1 MATAGMLLKLNSQ
14 MNREFYASNLYLHL
28 SNWCSEQ
35 SLNGTATFLRAQA
48 QSNVTQMMRMFN
60 FMKSVGATPIVKAID
75 VPGEKLN
82 SLEELF
88 QKTMEEYEQRS
99 STLAQLADE
108 GFEKPLPH
116 LFEAAVFLMG
126 FTLWGKLEFNKR
138 DGFLDCPHGDRVCGG
153 GMVSK
158 VDILQLTGHFF
169 TNFNGRDYIENIQN
183 LFDNQLAS
191 NHIRN
196 QFLIG
201 IQRLGHRKLLIA
213 F

>member
-1 MATAGMLLKLNSQ
+1 
-14 MNREFYASNLYLHL
+14 
-28 SNWCSEQ
+28 
-35 SLNGTATFLRAQA
+35 
-48 QSNVTQMMRMFN
+48 
-60 FMKSVGATPIVKAID
+60 
-75 VPGEKLN
+75 
-82 SLEELF
+82 
-88 QKTMEEYEQRS
+88 
-99 STLAQLADE
+99 
-108 GFEKPLPH
+108 
-116 LFEAAVFLMG
+116 MG
-126 FTLWGKLEFNKR
+126 FALWGKLEFNQR

-158 VDILQLTGHFF
+158 VDILQLAGHFF

-201 IQRLGHRKLLIA
+201 IQRLGPRKLLIA

>member
-1 MATAGMLLKLNSQ
+1 M
-14 MNREFYASNLYLHL
+14 H
-28 SNWCSEQ
+28 C
-35 SLNGTATFLRAQA
+35 
-48 QSNVTQMMRMFN
+48 
-60 FMKSVGATPIVKAID
+60 
-75 VPGEKLN
+75 
-82 SLEELF
+82 
-88 QKTMEEYEQRS
+88 
-99 STLAQLADE
+99 ADE
-108 GFEKPLPH
+108 VFEKPLPH

-126 FTLWGKLEFNKR
+126 FALWGKLEFNQR

-158 VDILQLTGHFF
+158 VDILQLAGHFF

>member
-1 MATAGMLLKLNSQ
+1 M
-14 MNREFYASNLYLHL
+14 
-28 SNWCSEQ
+28 
-35 SLNGTATFLRAQA
+35 
-48 QSNVTQMMRMFN
+48 VT
-60 FMKSVGATPIVKAID
+60 
-75 VPGEKLN
+75 
-82 SLEELF
+82 
-88 QKTMEEYEQRS
+88 
-99 STLAQLADE
+99 
-108 GFEKPLPH
+108 
-116 LFEAAVFLMG
+116 
-126 FTLWGKLEFNKR
+126 
-138 DGFLDCPHGDRVCGG
+138 
-153 GMVSK
+153 K